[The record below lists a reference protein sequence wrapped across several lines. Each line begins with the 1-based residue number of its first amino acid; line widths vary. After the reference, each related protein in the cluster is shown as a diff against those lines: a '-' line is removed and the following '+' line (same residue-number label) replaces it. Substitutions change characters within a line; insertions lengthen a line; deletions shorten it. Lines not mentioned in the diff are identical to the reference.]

1 MPNDPTSQVARF
13 CLALEEFRR
22 TPEGR
27 VRGSEDL
34 VQHFFPYDGDS
45 ATDRLFRH
53 MPKDVRGPILA
64 GWKIRGAK
72 AALVDNDAKVE
83 EVVHDAL
90 VAGDLGHEV
99 FEEGVSATTLVTY
112 APHADWWQFWRD
124 GALSERALLRA
135 LSTAYELGL
144 FDAKWFF
151 DHIEAGGKKGTDV
164 LAEGLSKSDLTD
176 WMRKIHEGGDGSPK
190 GILTALGWEKI
201 VRQTRAPILV
211 ATLDLFALEA
221 GLHKPLRP
229 SDAPASEIGSA
240 SSMSTRI
247 PPSDDVESTVVT
259 NWNAMNSLP
268 PTAANLSPAIPP
280 LATTPP
286 PGMPASMP
294 PLPIEKPAAMTP
306 SEQGNPTSKRR

>member
-1 MPNDPTSQVARF
+1 VPNDPTSQVARF

-34 VQHFFPYDGDS
+34 VQHFFPYDGDG
-45 ATDRLFRH
+45 ANDRLFRH

-72 AALVDNDAKVE
+72 AALADNDAKVE

-90 VAGDLGHEV
+90 VAGDLGHEA
-99 FEEGVSATTLVTY
+99 FEQGVSAATLVTY
-112 APHADWWQFWRD
+112 APHPEWWQFWRD
-124 GALSERALLRA
+124 GALSERALLKA

-151 DHIEAGGKKGTDV
+151 DHLESSGKKGTDV
-164 LAEGLSKSDLTD
+164 LADGLSKSDLTE

-190 GILTALGWEKI
+190 GILAALGWEKI

-211 ATLDLFALEA
+211 ATLDLFALET

-229 SDAPASEIGSA
+229 SDAPASGLGSV
-240 SSMSTRI
+240 STRSPAI
-247 PPSDDVESTVVT
+247 DDVESTVVT
-259 NWNAMNSLP
+259 NWNAMNGLP
-268 PTAANLSPAIPP
+268 PTAANLA
-280 LATTPP
+280 AKP

-294 PLPIEKPAAMTP
+294 PLPTEKTTTPPTPPTPPEPAP
-306 SEQGNPTSKRR
+306 SPTSKRR

>member
-1 MPNDPTSQVARF
+1 MPNDPASHVTRF

-34 VQHFFPYDGDS
+34 VQHFFPYDGDH

-72 AALVDNDAKVE
+72 AALADNDEKVE
-83 EVVHDAL
+83 SVVHDAL
-90 VAGDLGHEV
+90 VAGDLGHEA
-99 FEEGVSATTLVTY
+99 FEQGVSAETLVNY

-124 GALSERALLRA
+124 GALSERALLKA
-135 LSTAYELGL
+135 LSTAYDLGL

-151 DHIEAGGKKGTDV
+151 DHIESGGKKGTDV
-164 LAEGLSKSDLTD
+164 LADGLSKGDLTE
-176 WMRKIHEGGDGSPK
+176 WMRKIHEGADGSPK
-190 GILTALGWEKI
+190 GILAALGWEKI

-211 ATLDLFALEA
+211 ATLDLFALEV

-229 SDAPASEIGSA
+229 SDAPASALGGSLSA
-240 SSMSTRI
+240 RI
-247 PPSDDVESTVVT
+247 PPIDDVESTVVT
-259 NWNAMNSLP
+259 NWNAMNGLP

-280 LATTPP
+280 LAATPL
-286 PGMPASMP
+286 PASMP
-294 PLPIEKPAAMTP
+294 PLPFEKSAATTPPEPASPTP
-306 SEQGNPTSKRR
+306 KRR